1 MECFNVSSL
10 EKTVGLKICQL
21 CAVDFTL
28 KHFLTPLIDQMQKK
42 GWNVTSV
49 CSDSGFVKEMHKK
62 GYNIKVIN
70 ISRSFNIFKHLKTF
84 FELLKFFRKEKF
96 DILHV
101 HTPVAGLIGRIAAK
115 FSGIPFVIYTAHG
128 FYFHDEMPV
137 WKKYFFLK
145 LEKVGGYFTDLLF
158 TQSKEDE
165 ISAIKNKILTS
176 KKIFTIGNGVNVE
189 KFNPEKYKNKSI
201 IKKEL
206 NIPEKSFVIG
216 IIGRLV
222 KEKGY
227 IEFLEMAIKL
237 KNKYKNIYFLVIGER
252 IKSDHNEEIE
262 FYFQKAK
269 KNLGV
274 SLIRLGY
281 REDIPKL
288 INIMDIFCLPSYR
301 EGMPRVIIE
310 AMMMGKPVVATNIRG
325 SREEVID
332 GITGFLV
339 PTKDS
344 LSLYNAIK
352 KLILNEKYILELGK
366 QGRVRARMFFSET
379 RVITKQLNLIERN
392 FLLKIKSSLKNKK
405 K

>member
-128 FYFHDEMPV
+128 FYFHDEMPL

-145 LEKVGGYFTDLLF
+145 LEKFGGYFTDLLF

-165 ISAIKNKILTS
+165 ISAIKNKIITS
-176 KKIFTIGNGVNVE
+176 KKLFTIGNGVNVE

-206 NIPEKSFVIG
+206 NIPEKGFVIG